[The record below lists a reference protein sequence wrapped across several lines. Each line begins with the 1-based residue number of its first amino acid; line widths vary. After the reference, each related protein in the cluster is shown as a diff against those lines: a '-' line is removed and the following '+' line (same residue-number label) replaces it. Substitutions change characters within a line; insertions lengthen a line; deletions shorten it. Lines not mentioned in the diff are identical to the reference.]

1 MRASRRQLLRWGC
14 AHCLALAGAAAHAQA
29 PAPGEPGWQAPE
41 RFARPDLS
49 SDEGGLWAMMD
60 REEQRVRRSPLRI
73 RDEALLGYLTQLAC
87 KLGGEHCADVRVYVV
102 RAPHFN
108 ASMAPNGMLQLWS
121 GLLLRVENEAQL
133 ASVLGHELGHY
144 LQRHSLERMRDL
156 RGRAGLAQ
164 FVGLFGIVGLVGQLA
179 LIASAYGFSRDHE
192 RQADR
197 IGLALMRRHGYDTR
211 QAGLIWGQL
220 LAEVR
225 ATPGNDPT
233 KESVLFATHPP
244 SAEREAS
251 LAELSAA
258 DAQGELGE
266 QPWRRAIL
274 PLRPMLLDDE
284 LKRAHPHETVAL
296 MNRLLARE
304 PNDGWLLHT
313 RGEARRQRAETGDL
327 EQALADFDAAVAAAD
342 APAAAHRGRGDA
354 LLALGRKPEAKDAWQ
369 TYLNRAPDAADAALV
384 RQQLETL

>member
-1 MRASRRQLLRWGC
+1 MSASRRQLLRWGC
-14 AHCLALAGAAAHAQA
+14 AHCLALAGGAAQA
-29 PAPGEPGWQAPE
+29 QAPGEPGWQAPG

-73 RDEALLGYLTQLAC
+73 RDEALLGYLTQLVC
-87 KLGGEHCADVRVYVV
+87 RLGGEHCADVRVYVV

-144 LQRHSLERMRDL
+144 LQRHALERMRDL

-164 FVGLFGIVGLVGQLA
+164 FVGLFGLVGLVGQLA

-197 IGLALMRRHGYDTR
+197 IALALMRQHGYDTR

-233 KESVLFATHPP
+233 KESILFATHPP

-251 LAELSAA
+251 LAELTAA
-258 DAQGELGE
+258 DPQGDLGE
-266 QPWRRAIL
+266 QRWRRAIL

-296 MNRLLARE
+296 MDRLLARE
-304 PNDGWLLHT
+304 RGDGWLLHT
-313 RGEARRQRAETGDL
+313 RGEARRQRGEPGDV
-327 EQALADFDAAVAAAD
+327 EQALADFDAAVAATD

-354 LLALGRKPEAKDAWQ
+354 LLALGRRPDAKDAWQ